1 MFYKVYLIYE
11 KDQVFILSKHISTGI
26 DINDVNLI
34 NFVKYN
40 IIYIV
45 KWRIYINSY
54 YVSLLT
60 SYNIDLIYNN

>member
-40 IIYIV
+40 TIYIV